1 MKHYNNLL
9 MSLPE
14 DHMITLERF
23 YDIKMY
29 EISNEAVNE
38 IMSSVNSRWSNKKIF
53 DLLISATKTDCRLLG
68 FSFLV
73 ERLTT
78 GGILLSDCPNIQT
91 FRNG

>member
-1 MKHYNNLL
+1 

-14 DHMITLERF
+14 DHMVTLERF
-23 YDIKMY
+23 YDFKMY
-29 EISNEAVNE
+29 GIPNEVVNK
-38 IMSSVNSRWSNKKIF
+38 IVSSTNSHWSNKKIF

-73 ERLTT
+73 ERLAT
-78 GGILLSDCPNIQT
+78 GGVLLSDCPHIQT